1 MVGAMSDS
9 GIKTALNFEGT
20 MTTEIFLYFLQHFLC
35 PLLKV
40 GDVVIMD
47 NASVHKNDD
56 IRHFI
61 EVTGAKLLYLRAY
74 SPELNPIELAWNKLK
89 QFLRKQKARTLDALY

>member
-20 MTTEIFLYFLQHFLC
+20 LTTEIFLYFLQHFLC
-35 PLLKV
+35 PLLKA

-47 NASVHKNDD
+47 NASVHKHDD
-56 IRHFI
+56 FTICFKAVQMKNIFCYIQTNYFTIHLGLLIVPLFYL
-61 EVTGAKLLYLRAY
+61 GAL
-74 SPELNPIELAWNKLK
+74 
-89 QFLRKQKARTLDALY
+89 